1 VSALLARHGVQSR
14 RQAATAAH
22 RLGVV
27 PAKERWGAGRPEL
40 GNPSRSP
47 HPAVVLASPE
57 RSRPQVANGRHAMEI
72 ATTKPHQQAA
82 WAAGDDAA
90 GFAGV
95 DVLAIDNPFWRL
107 YRLRE

>member
-1 VSALLARHGVQSR
+1 
-14 RQAATAAH
+14 
-22 RLGVV
+22 
-27 PAKERWGAGRPEL
+27 
-40 GNPSRSP
+40 
-47 HPAVVLASPE
+47 
-57 RSRPQVANGRHAMEI
+57 MEI

-107 YRLRE
+107 YHLRE